1 MQQAELNIDAEVPLS
16 GLTLQA
22 VEHIERLEPFG
33 QGNRRP
39 LLCSSQIEIREPKT
53 IGNGDKH
60 LALKVVQNGLT
71 LRGVAFGRGYWVN
84 ELQQLN
90 DSVAIAFRPVIN
102 TFRGQRNVELH
113 LEDWQRTVKR
123 TDSPLVASGETSD

>member
-1 MQQAELNIDAEVPLS
+1 MHQVDLKIDAEVPLS

-22 VEHIERLEPFG
+22 VEQIERLEPFG

-39 LLCSSQIEIREPKT
+39 LLCSSQIEIRDPRT
-53 IGNGDKH
+53 IGNGNKH
-60 LALKVVQNGLT
+60 LALKIVQNGLV
-71 LRGVAFGRGYWVN
+71 LRGVAFGRGYWAE

-90 DSVAIAFRPVIN
+90 DPIAVAFRPVIN

-113 LEDWQRTVKR
+113 LEDWQRTDRKSV
-123 TDSPLVASGETSD
+123 V